1 MANIGLVS
9 PGVKV
14 REVDLTVGRV
24 DPVSEN
30 VGAFAAPF
38 AQGPVDQAVLIETED
53 ELLKVFGKPYV
64 ESDQNVYWYTAS
76 SYLSYGGV
84 LRVVRADSSDL
95 KNANAGVAATSTSG
109 NLVGTALTN
118 LKIKSYED
126 YRDNYDNGS
135 ETNWAFAAVNPGSW
149 ANGLRV
155 CVIDNF
161 ADQTISVA
169 STAGYVVGYGVTQSV
184 SYTVAGSGTTSAF
197 SGFIKGIITKVNS
210 ASVDVK
216 VVSVVSSGG
225 TETSASYQ
233 KNGNQRFV
241 TTSNIYVVNN
251 SGVGVATATPTVVE
265 DWYDNQTLGL
275 TNKTVYWKNI
285 APKPGTS
292 QWALERN
299 AKDDE
304 INVVVVDDDGSLTR
318 EVGGIL
324 EVYSGLSKALDARKS
339 PGTPIYYRDY
349 IAERSSYV
357 FAGAGIAPVELT
369 SVSAFTSAFVTPSE
383 TNGLW
388 NQNAQSVKFNVA
400 GSLSFDL
407 QNGKNYDAGTSLG
420 VNSFDITLGELVSAY
435 DKFEVPCEYD
445 LNFLIGGPGLA
456 TKENS
461 QALASKLIEIA
472 DLRKDVIACISPYRD
487 AVVNATADVDVQTDN
502 IISFFD
508 ALNSSSYAVFDSGWK
523 YAYDRFNDK
532 FIYVPCNGDVAGTM
546 ARTSINAFS
555 WFSPAGAQRGTI
567 NFAIKLAYNPGQTQR
582 DLLYPRRINPIIF
595 SPGQGFILFGDKTGL
610 GYPSA
615 FDRINVRRLFLTVEK
630 AISKTSRTVLFEVND
645 ELTRSNFINV
655 VEPYLRDVQAK
666 RGITDFL
673 IVCDE
678 TNNTPD
684 VIDANEFKADI
695 YIKPARSIN
704 FVGLTFVATRT
715 GVSFEEIVGRV

>member
-53 ELLKVFGKPYV
+53 ELLKIFGKPYA
-64 ESDQNVYWYTAS
+64 ESDQNAYWYTAS

-84 LRVVRADSSDL
+84 MRIVRADASDL
-95 KNANAGVAATSTSG
+95 KNANAGVASTSTSG

-126 YRDNYDNGS
+126 YRDNYDDGS
-135 ETNWAFAAVNPGSW
+135 ETDWAFAAVNPGSW
-149 ANGLRV
+149 ANALRV

-169 STAGYVVGYGVTQSV
+169 STSGYSVGFGVTQAV
-184 SYTVAGSGTTSAF
+184 SYTVAGAGSTSAF
-197 SGFIKGIITKVNS
+197 SGYLKGIVTKVNPT
-210 ASVDVK
+210 SVDVK
-216 VVSVVSSGG
+216 IVSVVSAAG
-225 TETSASYQ
+225 TETSATYQ
-233 KNGNQRFV
+233 KSGNQRFV
-241 TTSNIYVVNN
+241 STSNIYVVNN
-251 SGVGVATATPTVVE
+251 SGVGIATTTPTLVE

-275 TNKTVYWKNI
+275 TNKTIYWKNV

-292 QWALERN
+292 QWALERSS
-299 AKDDE
+299 KDDE
-304 INVVVVDDDGSLTR
+304 INVVVVDDDGTITR

-324 EVYSGLSKALDARKS
+324 EVYTGLSKAVDARKS

-349 IAERSSYV
+349 IAERSAYV
-357 FAGAGIAPVELT
+357 FAGAGIAPVEIT
-369 SVSAFTSAFVTPSE
+369 SVTGFSTSFTALSE
-383 TNGLW
+383 ASGGW
-388 NQNAQSVKFNVA
+388 NQNAQGVNFNVC

-407 QNGKNYDAGTSLG
+407 QNGKNYDGSSSIGANT
-420 VNSFDITLGELVSAY
+420 FAITLGELVSAY

-445 LNFLIGGPGLA
+445 LNFLIAGPGLA
-456 TKENS
+456 SKEDS
-461 QALASKLIEIA
+461 QALASKLIQIA
-472 DLRKDVIACISPYRD
+472 DLRKDVVACISPYRD
-487 AVVNATADVDVQTDN
+487 AVVNATADVDTQTDN

-523 YAYDRFNDK
+523 YMYDRFNDK

-546 ARTSINAFS
+546 ARTSINSFP

-567 NFAIKLAYNPGQTQR
+567 NFAIKLAYNPGQSQR

-595 SPGQGFILFGDKTGL
+595 SPGQGFILFGDKTAL

-615 FDRINVRRLFLTVEK
+615 FDRINVRRLFLTIEK
-630 AISKTSRTVLFEVND
+630 AISRTSRTVLFELND
-645 ELTRSNFINV
+645 ELTRSNFINI

-673 IVCDE
+673 LVCDE

-715 GVSFEEIVGRV
+715 GVSFEEVVGRV